1 MIPIVP
7 VTEGSGARHSGAP
20 GSLNLRTLPP
30 LALYVH
36 FPWCVRKCP
45 YCDFNSHEPE
55 RGAAAIP
62 EPEYL
67 QALRADLESALPLIW
82 GRPVISVFIGGG
94 TPSLLSAAGLDTLLS
109 DLRALL
115 PLEAECEITL
125 EANPG
130 TVESGRFAAYRT
142 SGVNRL
148 SLGVQS
154 FDEQKLQALGRIH
167 DRRQALAAIEA
178 AQQAFDNFNLDLMYG
193 LPGQS
198 LEQSSEDLKTA
209 LALAPPHL
217 SIYQLTIE
225 ANTVFA
231 KHPPALPDEEQVA
244 SMQESIDARTAAAG
258 YHHYEVSAYAK
269 PGREC
274 RHNLNYWGFGDY
286 LGIGAG
292 AHSKISLRD
301 RIVRQVRY
309 RSPASYLSRSRQLE
323 FVAENVE
330 VPRDELP
337 FEFMLNAMR
346 LLEGV
351 PARWFGERTGLSP
364 SVIDTPL
371 RAAQRRGLMTADH
384 EVWKPTPLGAR
395 FLNDLQTLFLRG

>member
-1 MIPIVP
+1 VIPIVP
-7 VTEGSGARHSGAP
+7 VTAAAGARQSAAP
-20 GSLNLRTLPP
+20 GSLALRTLPP

-55 RGAAAIP
+55 HGPAAIP
-62 EPEYL
+62 EGEYL

-82 GRPVISVFIGGG
+82 GRRVISVFIGGG

-109 DLRALL
+109 DLRAVVS
-115 PLEAECEITL
+115 LEAECEITL

-154 FDEQKLQALGRIH
+154 FDEDKLRALGRIH

-178 AQQAFDNFNLDLMYG
+178 AQQTFDNFNIDLMYG

-198 LEQSSEDLKTA
+198 LEQSSEDLEMA

-217 SIYQLTIE
+217 SLYQLTIE

-231 KHPPALPDEEQVA
+231 KHPPVLPDDDLVA

-258 YHHYEVSAYAK
+258 YRHYEVSAYAK

-309 RSPASYLSRSRQLE
+309 RSPASYLARSRQLE
-323 FVAENVE
+323 FVAESVE
-330 VPRDELP
+330 VSPDELP

-364 SVIDTPL
+364 SVIDAPL
-371 RAAQRRGLMTADH
+371 RAA
-384 EVWKPTPLGAR
+384 
-395 FLNDLQTLFLRG
+395 